1 MILETYIALFICV
14 SGASCPDKLIPSSRS
29 WYSITSCRQDARLIA
44 QGMYVSSGNR
54 YNFECRRIDFEPEDL
69 TK

>member
-1 MILETYIALFICV
+1 MILETYIALYICAK
-14 SGASCPDKLIPSSRS
+14 GPSCPDKLIPSSRS
-29 WYSITSCRQDARLIA
+29 WYSLETCRKEARLTA
-44 QGMYVSSGNR
+44 QGMYVSSGDR